1 VSTLDN
7 VVRLLLRA
15 GGVRSEHV
23 DTGIARHHAYV
34 APGGGRLPPIVWLH
48 GLSDS
53 ATTFIPV
60 MRKLR
65 PHTQRVTMIEAA
77 GHGLSTAPRTEYTP
91 SVHVA
96 SMTHALDTLVREPSI
111 LVGNSLGGITALR
124 YALAR
129 PDRVRGLVLVSP
141 AAAPTEDDATDA
153 VRRAFDLRTPDDAIR
168 FMERVC
174 VERPPLA
181 RLVAR
186 KLIEQSQRTAVRDI
200 LRTASAE
207 DAPTPDE
214 LGALAV
220 PTWLLWGRAE
230 RLLPPSMLTYLR
242 AHLPAHAVVAS
253 PDGFAHCPHLDQPG
267 RLSRMILTF
276 AELATTTRVRIAP
289 EALRAPR
296 RRGNLRG

>member
-1 VSTLDN
+1 MDRI
-7 VVRLLLRA
+7 VRVLLRA

-34 APGGGRLPPIVWLH
+34 APGRGRLPPIVWLH

-53 ATTFIPV
+53 ATTFVPV

-65 PHTQRVTMIEAA
+65 PHVQRVTMLEAA

-96 SMTHALDTLVREPSI
+96 SMTHALDTIVREPSI
-111 LVGNSLGGITALR
+111 LVGNSRGGITALR

-141 AAAPTEDDATDA
+141 AAAPTEDEATDA

-186 KLIEQSQRTAVRDI
+186 KLVEQSQRTAVRNI
-200 LRTASAE
+200 LRTASAA
-207 DAPTPDE
+207 DAATPDE

-289 EALRAPR
+289 EALQATR
-296 RRGNLRG
+296 RRGTLRG